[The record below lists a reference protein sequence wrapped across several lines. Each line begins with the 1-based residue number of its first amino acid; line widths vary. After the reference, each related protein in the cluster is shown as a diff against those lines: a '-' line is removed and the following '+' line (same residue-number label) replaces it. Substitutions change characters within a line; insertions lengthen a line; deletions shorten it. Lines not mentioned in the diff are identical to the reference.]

1 MSADESEEEF
11 SLYAHEQAVIR
22 QAEAMLER
30 LDEVAEGVRQ
40 LARAYQDG
48 YHESRRLVRIS
59 DRMQLDL
66 HDANRTLS
74 LQTRELNALNATLVK
89 EIERREQLEQ
99 ELRRIASVDELTG
112 LHTRRHLLELGEHE
126 LKRMARHRRGL
137 SVLLLDLDHFKRVN
151 DVHGHVAG
159 DRVLE
164 HFGTLFRSALRED
177 DVPGRFGGEEFMAVL
192 PEIRLEAAAEVA
204 ERLRA
209 RVAEAETQWKGERL
223 RVTVSIGVA
232 EVAVDEPLERAIAR
246 ADRALYVAKRN
257 GRDRVELAETEL
269 PGASGQDVPDA

>member
-1 MSADESEEEF
+1 MSSDADEEF

-22 QAEAMLER
+22 RAEEMLEQ
-30 LDEVAEGVRQ
+30 LDEVAAGVRQ

-48 YHESRRLVRIS
+48 YHESRRMVRIS

-74 LQTRELNALNATLVK
+74 LQTRELNALNAALLK

-126 LKRMARHRRGL
+126 LKRMGRHGRGL

-151 DVHGHVAG
+151 DAHGHAAG

-177 DVPGRFGGEEFMAVL
+177 DIPGRFGGEEFMAVL
-192 PEIRLEAAAEVA
+192 PETALAAATEIA
-204 ERLRA
+204 ERLRG
-209 RVAEAETQWKGERL
+209 RVADAETAWKGEPL
-223 RVTVSIGVA
+223 RVTISIGVA
-232 EVAVDEPLERAIAR
+232 EAVPGEALERVIAR
-246 ADRALYVAKRN
+246 ADHALYVAKRN
-257 GRDRVELAETEL
+257 GRNRVEQAATE
-269 PGASGQDVPDA
+269 PPPATGQESP